1 MIDQALEYLTYAEV
15 QATPLAALRQ
25 LIEARTRRRF
35 RERGENLRDDTMS
48 KEINYGQ
55 AVKGQLPPS
64 KQTYKIVDTPYQRH
78 QNALDRAGLG
88 LPPTELPDE
97 RAARLK
103 AENAAAL
110 KAMLG

>member
-1 MIDQALEYLTYAEV
+1 MIDQALEYLTYDEV

-55 AVKGQLPPS
+55 AVKGQVPTS

-88 LPPTELPDE
+88 LPPTELPAE